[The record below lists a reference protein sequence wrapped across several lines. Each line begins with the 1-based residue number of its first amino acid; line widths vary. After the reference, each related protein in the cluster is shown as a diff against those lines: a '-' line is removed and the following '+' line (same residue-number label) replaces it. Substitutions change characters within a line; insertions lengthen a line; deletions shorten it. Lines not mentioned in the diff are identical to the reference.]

1 MSGEPKPILNFSIKK
16 LGTINSKKLILTLIV
31 LLFSNTIFA
40 QSITG
45 VVNNEQGFAVGSASI
60 IIKDTENKTVAYQFT
75 KTNGSFSFT
84 NLENKEYTLQCNALA
99 YERQTITIDLSTE
112 KSKELTITLQEKT
125 EELKEIVIDIPA
137 PIKQKNDT
145 VTFNVKA
152 FLDGTEYTVEDL
164 LKKLPGLQVTENGTV
179 KVGNQEIEKIM
190 VDGDDFFEKGYKI
203 LSKNMPVKP
212 LKEVELLKN
221 YSNNKHLKG
230 IENSNKV
237 ALNLK
242 LDDDAKRQWFGNI
255 DAGYGVVSE
264 NRYTA
269 RSNLM
274 NFGKKNKYYFLA
286 NLNNLGYDA
295 TGDISHLIRSS
306 NDFVVGDNQS
316 AQQFLSLAPSTAAL
330 RDDRTNF
337 NNAEMLSLNSIFTL
351 SSKTKLKAIAFLNTN
366 EQNFYRNSYDW
377 FSDGETTFTNTEDYY
392 MRRKQLSAFGK
403 IDVTHDFSKKSSLEA
418 TVRFNYAG
426 NKDQSSIVFNGDN
439 LEERLKTNTN
449 FFDSKVVYTTKPTDK
464 KVWIIAG
471 RFISEETPQNYNV
484 NQFVY
489 HDLFNQNAEAVKQQ
503 AANKMTF
510 YGFEAKYLD
519 RRSTGHLIEWET
531 GVELRYDD
539 LNTVFSLI
547 DNGNEILPENF
558 QNDLEFEN
566 HSFYTNLSYSYQLTS
581 NFRIVPS
588 VKINYVHQKIDEGS
602 NDKKYNPLLISPA
615 LNFNWEIN
623 SKNKLQASYSY
634 NWQTNSLLNMY
645 PDYIHSG
652 FRNFSVG
659 YGDFTKFANQ
669 NANILYTLGNWSDRF
684 FMSAMGGYSYADEYF
699 STKSVLSQN
708 YSVSEPIVLNNRS
721 MIFYRLNADYY
732 FKPIKSNFKFTF
744 GGNSSQFQ
752 NYVNDSEIR
761 DITST
766 SVNYGLE
773 IRSGF
778 NGIFNYHIGTK
789 WDYSQF
795 KTTSTSDYINNRIF
809 LNLTFRFSKELYAT
823 LHSERYY
830 FGNLTQNKKDFYFSD
845 LNIDYKVN
853 EKLRL
858 SFILNNIFNTDT
870 FVSYSLTDISVSE
883 TSYRLIPQYALLKAE
898 WRF

>member
-1 MSGEPKPILNFSIKK
+1 MLKICFL
-16 LGTINSKKLILTLIV
+16 LLIV
-31 LLFSNTIFA
+31 LLKSNTIFA
-40 QSITG
+40 QNIQG
-45 VVNNEQGFAVGSASI
+45 VVNNEHGTAVGNASI
-60 IIKDTENKTVAYQFT
+60 IIKDTENKTIAYQFT

-84 NLENKEYTLQCNALA
+84 DLETKAYTVQCNALG
-99 YERQTITIDLSTE
+99 YEKQLLTVDLSIE
-112 KSKELTITLQEKT
+112 NNKELTITLPEKT
-125 EELKEIVIDIPA
+125 EDLKEIVIDIPA

-145 VTFNVKA
+145 VTFNVKS

-164 LKKLPGLQVTENGTV
+164 LKKLPGIQVTDNGTV

-190 VDGDDFFEKGYKI
+190 VEGDDFFEKGYKI

-230 IENSNKV
+230 IENSDKV

-242 LDDDAKRQWFGNI
+242 LDEDAKRQWFGNI

-264 NRYTA
+264 NRYTV

-274 NFGKKNKYYFLA
+274 NFGKKNKYYFLT

-306 NDFVVGDNQS
+306 NDFIVGDNQS

-351 SSKTKLKAIAFLNTN
+351 TDKTKLKAIAFFNTD

-377 FSDGETTFTNTEDYY
+377 FSDGETSFENIEDYY
-392 MRRKQLSAFGK
+392 MRRKKLSAFGK
-403 IDVTHDFSKKSSLEA
+403 VDLTHDFSKKSTLEI
-418 TVRFNYAG
+418 TSRFNYAD
-426 NKDQSSIVFNGDN
+426 NKDRSSINFNGNN

-464 KVWIIAG
+464 KVWILVG
-471 RFISEETPQNYNV
+471 RFINEETPQNYNV

-489 HDLFNQNAEAVKQQ
+489 HDLFNQNADAVKQQ
-503 AANKMTF
+503 AANNMNF

-519 RRSTGHLIEWET
+519 RRANGHLIEWKT
-531 GVELRYDD
+531 GIELRNDD

-547 DNGNEILPENF
+547 DNGNEVQPNDF
-558 QNDLEFEN
+558 QNSLEFQN
-566 HSFYTNLSYSYQLTS
+566 HSYYTTLSYSYQWTKSL
-581 NFRIVPS
+581 RIVPS
-588 VKINYVHQKIDEGS
+588 AKINYLSQSITSSENS
-602 NDKKYNPLLISPA
+602 DKFNPFLLSPSMS
-615 LNFNWEIN
+615 LNWEIN
-623 SKNKLQASYSY
+623 TKNKVQVSYNY

-645 PDYIHSG
+645 PNYIHTG
-652 FRNFSVG
+652 FRSFSVG
-659 YGDFTKFANQ
+659 YDDFTKFATQ
-669 NANILYTLGNWSDRF
+669 NANIMYTLGNWSDRF
-684 FMSAMGGYSYADEYF
+684 FLSAMAGYSYADEYF
-699 STKSVLSQN
+699 STKSILSQN
-708 YSVSEPIVLNNRS
+708 YSVSEPIILNDRS
-721 MIFYRLNADYY
+721 MIFYNLNADYY
-732 FKPIKSNFKFTF
+732 FKQIKSNFKFTF

-766 SVNYGLE
+766 SINYGFE
-773 IRSGF
+773 VRSGF

-795 KTTSTSDYINNRIF
+795 KTTNVFDYTNNRTF
-809 LNLTFRFSKELYAT
+809 LNLNFRFSKELYAT

-830 FGNLTQNKKDFYFSD
+830 FGNLSQSKKDFYFSD

-858 SFILNNIFNTDT
+858 SFTLNNIFNTDS

-883 TSYRLIPQYALLKAE
+883 TSYRLIPRYALVKAE